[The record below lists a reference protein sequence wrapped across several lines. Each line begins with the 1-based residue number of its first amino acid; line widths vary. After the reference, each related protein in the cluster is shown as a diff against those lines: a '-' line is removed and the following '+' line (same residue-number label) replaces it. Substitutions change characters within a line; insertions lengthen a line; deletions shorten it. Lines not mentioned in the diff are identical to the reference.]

1 MGVKCV
7 KIIISNEI
15 TITDATQ
22 EILDWCK
29 RELVLPNP
37 EYAKKERMGLWVG
50 NTPRTL
56 SLYKINGNSV
66 IIPIGAFKYIKPILN
81 TYNIEYVQDMANNEP
96 VEYNAEVNLYDYQ
109 EKAVEQMLKAGYGIL
124 QSPAGSGKT
133 QMGIALAVK
142 LGKKCLWLTHTQD
155 LLKQSYDRASQ
166 YIDKSL
172 LGTITAGKVNIGSGI
187 TFATVQTLSKQDL
200 TQYKYMWDVVITDE
214 CFSCDTLISTIN
226 GYKKIKDINYGD
238 MVLSYNHKTK
248 KAEYK
253 PVIHK
258 FSKGAESVL
267 TVFVEN
273 GKMVITGNHPI
284 YTQRGYIKAE
294 ELTNGDYVL
303 RDMSETCRFA
313 ENEGKQQKQ
322 GKKKR
327 LRLLFKGM
335 FKKRGSSS
343 QYMDTRKTE
352 KGIGTDERAEQDG
365 SIYKAKTVN
374 ENKQSYEQTRD
385 KGKGIKDIKGTR
397 SQTAYK
403 GWKRN
408 RTDRATE
415 NVNGC
420 VDRIRSIFRV
430 CCANKKSKRGLSYL
444 LQNRFSNTDSYV
456 GNRNRWK
463 LSLFTKKTRTGQEEN
478 GLFKWVRVESIEVQ
492 EQTSDGTFD
501 GLCPDGKVYNIG
513 VEDNHNY
520 FANNIL
526 VHNCHRVAGTPTTM
540 TQFSKV
546 ISNLA
551 CNHKYGLSATVHRA
565 DGMIK
570 CAYMLIG
577 DVKCIVPDEAVK
589 DKVMAVSIERIDTG
603 CDIPFSALDTD
614 GTINYTKLISSL
626 AMNTRR
632 NDIIYDKL
640 MHNSAHYNL
649 ILSDRLDQL
658 YYLYNQLPPTLQE
671 QSAVIDGKMTSKKA
685 KAEREQAIEDMRT
698 GKKHFLFASYKLAK
712 EGLDIPRLDRLH
724 LATPQK
730 DYAIIVQS
738 VGRVART
745 FEGKEQPICYD
756 YVDKFKMAENMY
768 KTRCRHYRKCGCVLN
783 G

>member
-7 KIIISNEI
+7 KVIFSNEI

-66 IIPIGAFKYIKPILN
+66 IIPIGAFKHIKPILN
-81 TYNIEYVQDMANNEP
+81 TYEYEKSLDLANNEP
-96 VEYNAEVNLYDYQ
+96 VDYNAEVNLYDYQ

-142 LGKKCLWLTHTQD
+142 FGKKCLWLTHTQD

-187 TFATVQTLSKQDL
+187 TFATVQTLAKQDL
-200 TQYKYMWDVVITDE
+200 TQYKYMFDVIIVDE
-214 CFSCDTLISTIN
+214 
-226 GYKKIKDINYGD
+226 
-238 MVLSYNHKTK
+238 
-248 KAEYK
+248 
-253 PVIHK
+253 
-258 FSKGAESVL
+258 
-267 TVFVEN
+267 
-273 GKMVITGNHPI
+273 
-284 YTQRGYIKAE
+284 
-294 ELTNGDYVL
+294 
-303 RDMSETCRFA
+303 
-313 ENEGKQQKQ
+313 
-322 GKKKR
+322 
-327 LRLLFKGM
+327 
-335 FKKRGSSS
+335 
-343 QYMDTRKTE
+343 
-352 KGIGTDERAEQDG
+352 
-365 SIYKAKTVN
+365 
-374 ENKQSYEQTRD
+374 
-385 KGKGIKDIKGTR
+385 
-397 SQTAYK
+397 
-403 GWKRN
+403 
-408 RTDRATE
+408 
-415 NVNGC
+415 
-420 VDRIRSIFRV
+420 
-430 CCANKKSKRGLSYL
+430 
-444 LQNRFSNTDSYV
+444 
-456 GNRNRWK
+456 
-463 LSLFTKKTRTGQEEN
+463 
-478 GLFKWVRVESIEVQ
+478 
-492 EQTSDGTFD
+492 
-501 GLCPDGKVYNIG
+501 
-513 VEDNHNY
+513 
-520 FANNIL
+520 
-526 VHNCHRVAGTPTTM
+526 CHRVAGTPTAM

-546 ISNLA
+546 LSNIA
-551 CNHKYGLSATVHRA
+551 CKHKYGLSATVHRA

-577 DVKCIVPDEAVK
+577 DVKYIVPDEAVK
-589 DKVMAVSIERIDTG
+589 DKVMAVNVERVDTN
-603 CDIPFSALDTD
+603 CEIPFSALDTD

-626 AMNTRR
+626 AMSTHR

-640 MHNSAHYNL
+640 MENSAHYNL

-658 YYLYNQLPPTLQE
+658 HYLYSQLPPTLQE

-685 KAEREQAIEDMRT
+685 KAEREHAIEDMRS

-724 LATPQK
+724 LVTPQK

-738 VGRVART
+738 VGRIART
-745 FEGKEQPICYD
+745 FDSKEEPICFD

-768 KTRCRHYRKCGCVLN
+768 KARCRHYKKCGCNAKGV
-783 G
+783 GK

>member
-1 MGVKCV
+1 MKV
-7 KIIISNEI
+7 IISNEI
-15 TITDATQ
+15 TIFEPVQ
-22 EILDWCK
+22 EIMDWCAK
-29 RELVLPNP
+29 ELVIPNP
-37 EYAKKERMGLWVG
+37 DYAKKERMGLWVG

-56 SLYKINGNSV
+56 CLYKVNGNSV
-66 IIPIGAFKYIKPILN
+66 ILPIGAFKFIKPILN
-81 TYNIEYVQDMANNEP
+81 TYNAEYEQKTANNELID
-96 VEYNAEVNLYDYQ
+96 YNAKVNLYDYQ
-109 EKAVEQMLKAGYGIL
+109 EKAVEQMYNAGYGIL

-172 LGTITAGKVNIGSGI
+172 LGTITAGKVNIGAGI
-187 TFATVQTLSKQDL
+187 TFATVQTLAKQDL
-200 TQYKYMWDVVITDE
+200 TQYKYMWDVVIVDE
-214 CFSCDTLISTIN
+214 CFSCDTLINTIN

-273 GKMVITGNHPI
+273 GKMVITGNHPV

-294 ELTNGDYVL
+294 ELKNGDYVL
-303 RDMSETCRFA
+303 RDMQKACGFA
-313 ENEGKQQKQ
+313 KNEGKQQKQ

-343 QYMDTRKTE
+343 QYMDTRETE
-352 KGIGTDERAEQDG
+352 KGFGTDERTEQNR
-365 SIYKAKTVN
+365 SIYKAKAVN
-374 ENKQSYEQTRD
+374 ENKQPYEQTRD

-397 SQTAYK
+397 SQTSYK
-403 GWKRN
+403 RWKRN
-408 RTDRATE
+408 RTDRATK

-420 VDRIRSIFRV
+420 VNGIRNISRI

-444 LQNRFSNTDSYV
+444 LQNRFGNTSSYV

-463 LSLFTKKTRTGQEEN
+463 LSLLTKKTRTGQEESRF
-478 GLFKWVRVESIEVQ
+478 FKWIRVESIEIKK
-492 EQTSDGTFD
+492 QTSDGTFG

-526 VHNCHRVAGTPTTM
+526 VHNCHRVAGTPTSM

-551 CNHKYGLSATVHRA
+551 CKYKYGLSATVHRA

-570 CAYMLIG
+570 CCYMLLG
-577 DVKCIVPDEAVK
+577 DVKHIVPDEAVK
-589 DKVMAVSIERIDTG
+589 DKVMAVKVVRVDTM
-603 CDIPFSALDTD
+603 CNMPMSALDTD

-626 AMNTRR
+626 ANKKAR
-632 NDIIYDKL
+632 NDDILSHIVSD
-640 MHNSAHYNL
+640 AEHYHL

-658 YYLYNQLPPTLQE
+658 YSIYESLPDDLKAQA
-671 QSAVIDGKMTSKKA
+671 SVIDGSMTSKKG
-685 KAEREQAIEDMRT
+685 KAEREQAIEDMRA
-698 GKKHFLFASYKLAK
+698 GKRHFLFASYKLAK

-738 VGRVART
+738 VGRIART
-745 FEGKEQPICYD
+745 FDGKEQPICFD
-756 YVDKFKMAENMY
+756 YVDNFKMAENMY
-768 KTRCRHYRKCGCVLN
+768 KLRCRHYKKCGCVID
-783 G
+783 GMQK

>member
-1 MGVKCV
+1 MKVIV
-7 KIIISNEI
+7 SNEI
-15 TITDATQ
+15 TIIEPTQ

-29 RELVLPNP
+29 QELVLPNP
-37 EYAKKERMGLWVG
+37 DYAKKERMGLWVG

-56 SLYKINGNSV
+56 CLYKINGNSV
-66 IIPIGAFKYIKPILN
+66 ILPIGAFKYIKPMIK
-81 TYNIEYVQDMANNEP
+81 TCEYEKSLDLANNEP
-96 VEYNAEVNLYDYQ
+96 VDYDAKVNLYDYQ
-109 EKAVEQMLKAGYGIL
+109 EKAVEQMLKVGFGIL

-172 LGTITAGKVNIGSGI
+172 LGTITAGKVNIGAGI
-187 TFATVQTLSKQDL
+187 TFATVQTLAKQDL
-200 TQYKYMWDVVITDE
+200 TQYKYMWDVVIVDE
-214 CFSCDTLISTIN
+214 CFSCDTLINTIN

-258 FSKGAESVL
+258 FSKGAENVL
-267 TVFVEN
+267 TVFVKN
-273 GKMVITGNHPI
+273 GKMVITGNHPVF
-284 YTQRGYIKAE
+284 TQRGYVKAE
-294 ELTNGDYVL
+294 ELKNGDYVL
-303 RDMSETCRFA
+303 QDMSETCRFIRNA
-313 ENEGKQQKQ
+313 KNN
-322 GKKKR
+322 KKSLQIKGICVLLKR
-327 LRLLFKGM
+327 M
-335 FKKRGSSS
+335 FKNWCNMPKYLDR
-343 QYMDTRKTE
+343 RKTK
-352 KGIGTDERAEQDG
+352 KGFGTDERTEQNR

-374 ENKQSYEQTRD
+374 ENKQPYEQTRD
-385 KGKGIKDIKGTR
+385 KGKGIKYIKGTR

-403 GWKRN
+403 VWKRN

-415 NVNGC
+415 NVNVC
-420 VDRIRSIFRV
+420 VDGIRSIFGV

-444 LQNRFSNTDSYV
+444 LQNRFSNTSSYV

-463 LSLFTKKTRTGQEEN
+463 LSLLTKKTRTGQEEN
-478 GLFKWVRVESIEVQ
+478 RFFKWVRVDSIEVQ
-492 EQTSDGTFD
+492 KQTSDGTFG

-526 VHNCHRVAGTPTTM
+526 VHNCHRVAGTPTSM

-546 ISNLA
+546 VSNLA
-551 CNHKYGLSATVHRA
+551 CRYKYGLSATVHRA

-570 CAYMLIG
+570 CCYMLLG
-577 DVKCIVPDEAVK
+577 DVKHIVPDEAVK
-589 DKVMAVSIERIDTG
+589 DKVMTVKVVRVDTM
-603 CDIPFSALDTD
+603 CNMPMSALDTD

-626 AMNTRR
+626 ANKKDR
-632 NDIIYDKL
+632 NDGIL
-640 MHNSAHYNL
+640 MHIVSDAEHYHL

-658 YYLYNQLPPTLQE
+658 YSIYESLPDDLKAQA
-671 QSAVIDGKMTSKKA
+671 SVIDGSMTSKKG
-685 KAEREQAIEDMRT
+685 KAEREQAIEDMRA

-738 VGRVART
+738 VGRIART
-745 FEGKEQPICYD
+745 FEGKEQPICFD
-756 YVDKFKMAENMY
+756 YVDNFSMAENMY
-768 KTRCRHYRKCGCVLN
+768 KLRCRHYRKCGCKL
-783 G
+783 